1 VIHQLDVIVGG
12 KCSRSIS
19 PLLPCS
25 CENLF
30 IYYCYWFF
38 FKQQPSSVSGLRTA
52 GVTFVLMMQWVSAA
66 PHLPCETWG
75 NTGHWCLCYNYR
87 DSTGNW
93 TLSSL
98 HACNRSADRN
108 ELFENWHQVLPV
120 IFRIHHFILAGICF
134 TVGKY
139 FQSHLPLKNVRYFQ
153 KQQRTNQLILSQL
166 LKQISNTRPASL
178 ETRSLPRSSWASKN
192 PEVQWRH
199 GWSSL

>member
-1 VIHQLDVIVGG
+1 
-12 KCSRSIS
+12 
-19 PLLPCS
+19 
-25 CENLF
+25 
-30 IYYCYWFF
+30 
-38 FKQQPSSVSGLRTA
+38 
-52 GVTFVLMMQWVSAA
+52 MQWVSAA